1 MSILNVNQIQ
11 PVGSGQTITISASD
25 ITASSATITA
35 SSVTA
40 TTVTSSST
48 STFSSGLNVTGGA
61 VGIITDSPI
70 AERLD
75 IRTSDLTNIHQSLSE
90 QHRGVFI
97 GGDSD
102 TVVQIASN
110 NSGSVG
116 AGVVLT
122 NMESSADGRH
132 WVMQHGA
139 TSESNKFT
147 LGYVTTSSD
156 RATNLMTSAKGSGA
170 DLTITTNG
178 NVGIATN
185 NPSRKL
191 HVNSGSTDTAALFYS
206 SDAGCYI
213 NYQDS
218 TSGAGSGVNIGC
230 VGDDIRFGS
239 GAGGEFGRITSDGYF
254 TMSAQPAAMV
264 YKTGTAQLIT
274 ANAIYNYDATAISQG
289 GMTINASRN
298 RITVPVAGKYMIS
311 AASSG
316 SVSTASAGDGWR
328 LQLLRDGAVY
338 GNTYLYPIETTGS
351 EVGQEFSLQFS
362 IVVNAAADDYFEVQL
377 ENVGSARATMN
388 YGYFSIYLLG

>member
-11 PVGSGQTITISASD
+11 PVGSGQTVTISATNIDTGSA
-25 ITASSATITA
+25 TFTGSSSAT
-35 SSVTA
+35 
-40 TTVTSSST
+40 
-48 STFSSGLNVTGGA
+48 FNNGLNVTGGS
-61 VGIITDSPI
+61 VGIGTDNPQY
-70 AERLD
+70 D
-75 IRTSDLTNIHQSLSE
+75 IHLYRNGDATLFIQADADNVDETHNPKISLS
-90 QHRGVFI
+90 QDGWTSSIFDVGI
-97 GGDSD
+97 NGTAGDAFTDALANTAYLYSVSNLSSNGIQFA
-102 TVVQIASN
+102 TNGAARMYIN
-110 NSGSVG
+110 NS
-116 AGVVLT
+116 
-122 NMESSADGRH
+122 
-132 WVMQHGA
+132 
-139 TSESNKFT
+139 
-147 LGYVTTSSD
+147 
-156 RATNLMTSAKGSGA
+156 
-170 DLTITTNG
+170 G
-178 NVGIATN
+178 NVGINTD
-185 NPSRKL
+185 NPSRRL

>member
-48 STFSSGLNVTGGA
+48 STFSSGLNVTGGS
-61 VGIITDSPI
+61 VGIGTDNPATTFVVDKSDSSGLTAHILVNNSESSSGVSLLGAGSAFSSSGWPAITDSAIIRSSAGSANGIAYHASNGYHSFWSGAGTP
-70 AERLD
+70 AERLR
-75 IRTSDLTNIHQSLSE
+75 I
-90 QHRGVFI
+90 
-97 GGDSD
+97 DS
-102 TVVQIASN
+102 S
-110 NSGSVG
+110 
-116 AGVVLT
+116 
-122 NMESSADGRH
+122 
-132 WVMQHGA
+132 
-139 TSESNKFT
+139 
-147 LGYVTTSSD
+147 
-156 RATNLMTSAKGSGA
+156 
-170 DLTITTNG
+170 G

-264 YKTGTAQLIT
+264 YKTGTTQSIT
-274 ANAIYNYDATAISQG
+274 ADVIYSYDATAISQG
-289 GMTINASRN
+289 GMTINGSRD

-311 AASSG
+311 AAASG
-316 SVSTASAGDGWR
+316 SVTTASAGDGWR

-338 GNTYLYPIETTGS
+338 INTNLYPIETTGS

-362 IVVNAAADDYFEVQL
+362 IVANAAADDYFEVQI
-377 ENVGSARATMN
+377 ENVGGARADMT